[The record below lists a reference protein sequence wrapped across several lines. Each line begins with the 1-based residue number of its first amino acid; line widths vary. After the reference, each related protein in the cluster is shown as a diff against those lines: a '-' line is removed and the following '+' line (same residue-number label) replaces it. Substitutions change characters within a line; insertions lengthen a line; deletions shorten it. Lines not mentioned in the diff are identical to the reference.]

1 MKICFVTNNAHKLQ
15 EVQEILGDRF
25 EILSSK
31 DAGFTGDIPETHDT
45 LEENS
50 LEKAQFVFDK
60 IHIPV
65 FSDDSGLEIPAL
77 DGRPGVDS
85 AHYSGSR
92 DAKANIAKV
101 LEELSGIEERSGQFR
116 AVITYLDGKRKEQ
129 FEGIVSGRIADEESG
144 VDGFGYDPIFIP
156 ENSHVTFAEM
166 TTESKNQISHR
177 KRAVEKLAKFLNS
190 LG

>member
-1 MKICFVTNNAHKLQ
+1 M
-15 EVQEILGDRF
+15 
-25 EILSSK
+25 
-31 DAGFTGDIPETHDT
+31 
-45 LEENS
+45 
-50 LEKAQFVFDK
+50 
-60 IHIPV
+60 

>member
-1 MKICFVTNNAHKLQ
+1 MKICFATNNEHKLQ
-15 EVQEILGDRF
+15 EIQEILGDRF
-25 EILSSK
+25 NILSLK
-31 DAGFTGDIPETHDT
+31 QAGFNGEIPETHET

-50 LEKAQFVFDK
+50 LEKAQFVYDRIK
-60 IHIPV
+60 MPV

-77 DGRPGVDS
+77 DGRPGVHS

-92 DAKANIAKV
+92 DAKANMAKV
-101 LEELSGIEERSGQFR
+101 LEELSDNEQRSGQFR
-116 AVITYLDGKRKEQ
+116 AVMTYLDGDHQEQ
-129 FEGIVSGRIADEESG
+129 FEGIVSGNITYKESG

-156 ENSHVTFAEM
+156 ENNHVTFAEM
-166 TTESKNQISHR
+166 TAEAKNEISHR